1 MFPAHHARFVANALT
16 APIYVLQCISMV
28 LLGWHSDR
36 TGDRAFHGL
45 FGAVWFLVGFVLLRA
60 LPTSSG
66 KGARYVGAL
75 VAGSWPQTHSLNI
88 GESESSP
95 LSSLPSTAL
104 MESGWMTENT
114 AGVGKRTV
122 ASGLII
128 GAANIYALW
137 SSQIYRS
144 DDSPLFRRGNDIN
157 IAFCAAAVVIWLL
170 LKWQYVHANRTR
182 AERTRALSEE
192 ERREVEARME
202 EDGSRGLLFRWVVWV
217 SRDGMVA
224 WLTVRFTH

>member
-1 MFPAHHARFVANALT
+1 M
-16 APIYVLQCISMV
+16 S
-28 LLGWHSDR
+28 LG
-36 TGDRAFHGL
+36 L
-45 FGAVWFLVGFVLLRA
+45 
-60 LPTSSG
+60 
-66 KGARYVGAL
+66 
-75 VAGSWPQTHSLNI
+75 
-88 GESESSP
+88 SP
-95 LSSLPSTAL
+95 SSSLPFGAL
-104 MESGWMTENT
+104 IDSGWMTENT

-170 LKWQYVHANRTR
+170 LKWQYVHANRKR

-202 EDGSRGLLFRWVVWV
+202 EDGSRGLLFRCVVWNPC
-217 SRDGMVA
+217 DGMAKLVQVHPLNA
-224 WLTVRFTH
+224 VHFHGKG

>member
-1 MFPAHHARFVANALT
+1 MLSLSPHPPHPYAAL
-16 APIYVLQCISMV
+16 I
-28 LLGWHSDR
+28 
-36 TGDRAFHGL
+36 
-45 FGAVWFLVGFVLLRA
+45 
-60 LPTSSG
+60 
-66 KGARYVGAL
+66 
-75 VAGSWPQTHSLNI
+75 
-88 GESESSP
+88 
-95 LSSLPSTAL
+95 
-104 MESGWMTENT
+104 ESGWMTENT

-157 IAFCAAAVVIWLL
+157 IAFCAAAVVLWLL

-182 AERTRALSEE
+182 AERTLALSED

-202 EDGSRGLLFRWVVWV
+202 VDGSRGLLFRWVVWV
-217 SRDGMVA
+217 CRGGLADLGQVHP
-224 WLTVRFTH
+224 LNEVRLGPRTER